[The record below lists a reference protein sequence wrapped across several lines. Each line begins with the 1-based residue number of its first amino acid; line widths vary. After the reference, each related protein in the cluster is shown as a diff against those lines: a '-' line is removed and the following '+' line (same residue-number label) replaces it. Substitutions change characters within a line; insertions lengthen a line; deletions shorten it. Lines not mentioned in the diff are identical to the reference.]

1 MVRLRKEVPWNTLL
15 HFLHPVCESPA
26 ITANITLFLT
36 WAYAQYGR
44 WCAAFYCSDVTRPY
58 SSDERLWAVLF
69 FGFDKIMTLRIFFV
83 HKCRFVPWGIFLR
96 ALSLEQKQFEGL
108 EILSKIWYNRVEKRI
123 LAFLRP
129 CIKGPEDYALMI
141 GVIGTAVNILIL
153 IASL

>member
-58 SSDERLWAVLF
+58 SSDERLRTVLF
-69 FGFDKIMTLRIFFV
+69 FGFDEIMTALN
-83 HKCRFVPWGIFLR
+83 FLCTS
-96 ALSLEQKQFEGL
+96 AVLHPEKNPQGMPLEQKHFEGL

-129 CIKGPEDYALMI
+129 CIKGPEDYALMVSTI
-141 GVIGTAVNILIL
+141 GMSVNILRL
-153 IASL
+153 IVSL